1 MIDVALLAALV
12 VITTWATAATGFAT
26 LCWLKM
32 RRALARIALLEDAI
46 VELKSRPCLAPCAAL
61 LQREQYVT
69 DMQETMRALARRI
82 ETLEDRL
89 ARTMSATM
97 DDITKEPAT

>member
-61 LQREQYVT
+61 LQREQTSPTCRRRCARSRVALRRWKI
-69 DMQETMRALARRI
+69 DSRAR
-82 ETLEDRL
+82 
-89 ARTMSATM
+89 
-97 DDITKEPAT
+97 